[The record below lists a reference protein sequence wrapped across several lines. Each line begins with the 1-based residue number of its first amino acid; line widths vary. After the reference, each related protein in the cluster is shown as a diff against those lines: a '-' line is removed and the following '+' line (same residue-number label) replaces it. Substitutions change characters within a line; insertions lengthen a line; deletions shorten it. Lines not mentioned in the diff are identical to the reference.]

1 MRHVKISSVN
11 QISHAGQ
18 FVDPEVE
25 SEIRAFHQHCIS
37 VAGSPLENALSQPYL
52 SIEDLKRAETFETR
66 FSHITRT
73 IEFPDA
79 SVADTTWRWPSL
91 DKGGTRPID
100 FSTVHQIFSEALGA
114 DYARRRPYPS
124 GGALYSVESVA
135 ILGNVLGNVVG
146 TEEGFNVLQYLPVS
160 NAFEMLRGGYD
171 PTLFNEIYKIER
183 AAFYVVYFINLK
195 KAIFKY
201 RSRGYRLALMEVG
214 SMYQQ
219 MLRVAQDHGIRS
231 RVLSGFSEYALAK
244 NCGLDSRVL
253 LPGIIQ
259 AFAYP
264 EEN

>member
-1 MRHVKISSVN
+1 MRHVKISSLN
-11 QISHAGQ
+11 QIAHASQ

-25 SEIRAFHQHCIS
+25 SEVRAFHQHCLS
-37 VAGSPLENALSQPYL
+37 VAGSPLENKLSQPYL

-73 IEFPDA
+73 IDIGDSSIAE
-79 SVADTTWRWPSL
+79 STWRWPSL
-91 DKGGTRPID
+91 DKGTARPID
-100 FSTVHQIFSEALGA
+100 FSTVCQIFSEALGA
-114 DYARRRPYPS
+114 DHARRRPYPS
-124 GGALYSVESVA
+124 GGALYSVDSVA
-135 ILGNVLGNVVG
+135 ILGNVAG
-146 TEEGFNVLQYLPVS
+146 TNEDFNVLHYLPVS
-160 NAFEMLRGGYD
+160 NAFEVLQGGYD
-171 PTLFNEIYKIER
+171 FTLFNEIYKIEH

-219 MLRVAQDHGIRS
+219 MLRTAQSHGVRS